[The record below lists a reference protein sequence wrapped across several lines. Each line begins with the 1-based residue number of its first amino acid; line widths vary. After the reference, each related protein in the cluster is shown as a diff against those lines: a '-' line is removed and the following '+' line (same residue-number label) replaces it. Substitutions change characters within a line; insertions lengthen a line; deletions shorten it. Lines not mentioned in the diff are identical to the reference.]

1 MAGRNPSLGF
11 HTIPKGHGQDDAVN
25 RNPGK
30 RDKIRVYPD
39 RAGEIRWKRLRP
51 NGRVISESGEGYK
64 ERRHALE
71 GMKMANPDW
80 DQPHVHLVDLTDTET
95 TDE

>member
-1 MAGRNPSLGF
+1 MALPRGGV
-11 HTIPKGHGQDDAVN
+11 DDAVN

-39 RAGEIRWKRLRP
+39 AAGEIRWKRIRP
-51 NGRVISESGEGYK
+51 NGRVISDSGEGYK
-64 ERRHALE
+64 RAEDALA

-80 DQPHVHLVDLTDTET
+80 DQPHVHVVDLTKVGK